1 MPTDDRV
8 IPAVRYLDDG
18 TITQDVVTE
27 TINTVS
33 NLPRGGSLTQNSL
46 MVDTTGIEGAAQ
58 ALSNYSVFDLV
69 QIFVVYAFI
78 IAAGLA
84 ALFIFIGGINFI
96 LSGGDEEKIK
106 KAVNTIRYSIVGLIV
121 TILSFTFVTIVGRIF
136 GLDFMSYLSYDKI
149 RTSISQ
155 LIDSSKSSAAGGG
168 NNSYFRLPRN

>member
-1 MPTDDRV
+1 MPVPIDDRV
-8 IPAVRYLDDG
+8 IPAVRYLDSDP
-18 TITQDVVTE
+18 ITTTE
-27 TINTVS
+27 VITNTVNHAGNLAS
-33 NLPRGGSLTQNSL
+33 NPMMVGG
-46 MVDTTGIEGAAQ
+46 DGAGTAQ
-58 ALSNYSVFDLV
+58 ALANYSVMDLI

-84 ALFIFIGGINFI
+84 ALFIFIGGVNFI

-149 RTSISQ
+149 RSSITE
-155 LIDSSKSSAAGGG
+155 LIDSSKNKKTQG
-168 NNSYFRLPRN
+168 NGSYFRLPKN

>member
-1 MPTDDRV
+1 MPIPVDNQV
-8 IPAVRYLDDG
+8 IPAVRYLDTDPV
-18 TITQDVVTE
+18 TATQIVTD
-27 TINTVS
+27 TVNTTG
-33 NLPRGGSLTQNSL
+33 GGSLVENS
-46 MVDTTGIEGAAQ
+46 MMIGGDTAGGTAQ
-58 ALSNYSVFDLV
+58 ALANYSIMDLI

-84 ALFIFIGGINFI
+84 ALFIFIGGVNFI

-149 RTSISQ
+149 RTSIST
-155 LIDSSKSSAAGGG
+155 LIDSSKSG
-168 NNSYFRLPRN
+168 NSNQQGSYFRLPRN

>member
-1 MPTDDRV
+1 MPIPADDRV
-8 IPAVRYLDDG
+8 IPAVKYLDSSMPGGD
-18 TITQDVVTE
+18 ITT
-27 TINTVS
+27 T
-33 NLPRGGSLTQNSL
+33 GGSDLTIPTIEHASNPM
-46 MVDTTGIEGAAQ
+46 MVDPSGVAGPAAEL
-58 ALSNYSVFDLV
+58 AHYSVMDLV

-78 IAAGLA
+78 IAAGLS

-149 RTSISQ
+149 RTSITD
-155 LIDSSKSSAAGGG
+155 LINSSKTHKPSG
-168 NNSYFRLPRN
+168 SYFRLPKK

>member
-8 IPAVRYLDDG
+8 IPAVRYLDDS
-18 TITQDVVTE
+18 ITTQNIAVE
-27 TINTVS
+27 NINTVS
-33 NLPRGGSLTQNSL
+33 TAPGGGLVQNSL
-46 MVDTTGIEGAAQ
+46 MINTSGIDNAST
-58 ALSNYSVFDLV
+58 LSTYSVLDLV

-84 ALFIFIGGINFI
+84 ALFVFIGGINFI

-149 RTSISQ
+149 RTSISE
-155 LIDSSKSSAAGGG
+155 LISSSQSSSTTGG
-168 NNSYFRLPRN
+168 NSSFRLPRN

>member
-1 MPTDDRV
+1 MPVPVDDRV
-8 IPAVRYLDDG
+8 IPAVQYLDTDIP
-18 TITQDVVTE
+18 TA
-27 TINTVS
+27 
-33 NLPRGGSLTQNSL
+33 TQN
-46 MVDTTGIEGAAQ
+46 AAD
-58 ALSNYSVFDLV
+58 AIDHVNNINATNAMSMGTDGVVGPAADLAHYSVMDLI

-84 ALFIFIGGINFI
+84 ALFIFIGGVNFI

-149 RTSISQ
+149 RTSITD
-155 LIDSSKSSAAGGG
+155 LIDSSKKDSTGKRG
-168 NNSYFRLPRN
+168 SYFRLPRN

>member
-1 MPTDDRV
+1 MPIPTDDRV
-8 IPAVRYLDDG
+8 IPAVRYLNSDISNTATEAVNNVGVTANSMAMDSSNITG
-18 TITQDVVTE
+18 TV
-27 TINTVS
+27 
-33 NLPRGGSLTQNSL
+33 G
-46 MVDTTGIEGAAQ
+46 
-58 ALSNYSVFDLV
+58 ALSNYSVMDLV

-84 ALFIFIGGINFI
+84 ALFVFIGGVNFI

-149 RTSISQ
+149 RSSITE
-155 LIDSSKSSAAGGG
+155 LIDSSKSAGTGNGG
-168 NNSYFRLPRN
+168 SYFRLPRQ

>member
-1 MPTDDRV
+1 MPIPADDRV
-8 IPAVRYLDDG
+8 IPAVRYLNDAEVP
-18 TITQDVVTE
+18 TKVVTE
-27 TINTVS
+27 TINTT
-33 NLPRGGSLTQNSL
+33 NHLITNPM
-46 MVDTTGIEGAAQ
+46 MVDAGTEGTTQ
-58 ALSNYSVFDLV
+58 ALANYSVLDLV

-84 ALFIFIGGINFI
+84 ALFIFIGGVNFI

-149 RTSISQ
+149 RTSITQ
-155 LIDSSKSSAAGGG
+155 LIDNSKSGSSNSG
-168 NNSYFRLPRN
+168 NSYFRLPRN